1 MLKQGNRTKTR
12 GYFSLRTTAK
22 INKTTAEEQK
32 ITINDWINFQNTA
45 LMSKR

>member
-1 MLKQGNRTKTR
+1 MLKQVNKTKTR
-12 GYFSLRTTAK
+12 DYFSLRTTAK

-45 LMSKR
+45 FISKR